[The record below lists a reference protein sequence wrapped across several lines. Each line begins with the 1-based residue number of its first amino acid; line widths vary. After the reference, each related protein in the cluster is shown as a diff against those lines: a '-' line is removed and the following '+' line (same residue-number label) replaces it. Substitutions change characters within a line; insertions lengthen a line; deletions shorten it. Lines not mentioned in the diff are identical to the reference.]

1 MIFKLRSKSSARN
14 YFIYKSR
21 RLCMTGMMRSGM
33 VVYIGMLEERE
44 HQQMTMWLRRQ
55 VVFDQ

>member
-1 MIFKLRSKSSARN
+1 
-14 YFIYKSR
+14 
-21 RLCMTGMMRSGM
+21 MTGMMRSGM
-33 VVYIGMLEERE
+33 VAYIGMLEERE